1 MYLLIK
7 GIVPMHNWKMP
18 LKYWGMLPYQSGPL
32 RLPKSGGHH
41 GQVVVPMK
49 MAGTKSNL
57 GIQYILRRN
66 SVERALQ

>member
-1 MYLLIK
+1 
-7 GIVPMHNWKMP
+7 
-18 LKYWGMLPYQSGPL
+18 MLPYQSGPL